1 MESVGAELPPPLTQE
16 VEEEEEEEQEEE
28 TESPLSCSLS
38 LPPAQELTT
47 TPADSASSARVLSF
61 FRSNTTIYC
70 SSPRVFSRLL
80 LAKKKFS
87 PAS

>member
-1 MESVGAELPPPLTQE
+1 M
-16 VEEEEEEEQEEE
+16 EEEEEE

-61 FRSNTTIYC
+61 FRSNHNILQQ
-70 SSPRVFSRLL
+70 PAGFLQIIVV
-80 LAKKKFS
+80 AKKKFS